1 MKVYRI
7 EREKYLSSTLLEIGA
22 SLSEGFRW
30 NSLNTRMVYTSG
42 SRALATLE
50 VAVHLDIHED
60 LPNDR
65 YYVEIEIPD
74 SVQILELYQE
84 DLPDDWNA
92 KPPLIT
98 TQIIGDAFIREGS
111 AAVLKVP
118 SSIVPAE
125 FNYLINPLH
134 KDIERIKIFSTE
146 KIIFDTR
153 LRKVYGKM

>member
-7 EREKYLSSTLLEIGA
+7 ERRKYLDSTLLGIGA
-22 SLSEGFRW
+22 SLSKGFRW
-30 NSLNTRMVYTSG
+30 NSFNTRMVYTSG

-65 YYVEIEIPD
+65 YYVEIDIPH
-74 SVQILELYQE
+74 SVQILELYLE
-84 DLPDDWNA
+84 DLPVHWDA
-92 KPPLIT
+92 KPALFS
-98 TQIIGDAFIREGS
+98 TQIIGDAFVKQGN

-118 SSIVPAE
+118 SAIVPAE

-134 KDIERIKIFSTE
+134 PDIEKISVSTVE
-146 KIIFDTR
+146 VMTFDSR
-153 LRKVYGKM
+153 LRKNYSL